1 MKKFA
6 ILTIALCLSAM
17 LLVGCGCMNTNAD
30 VTTLPTNGEMTKPTT
45 APSTAPST
53 EATTMPTT
61 IPTTSAT
68 EDTGSSGDTGS
79 ASESTGTLEGAMD
92 DIMGGSTDDA
102 TVSTD
107 PGRSRNRGSITPRG

>member
-6 ILTIALCLSAM
+6 ILTIALCFSAL

-61 IPTTSAT
+61 MPTTAAT
-68 EDTGSSGDTGS
+68 EDTGT
-79 ASESTGTLEGAMD
+79 ASESTGPLEGAMD

-102 TVSTD
+102 TNATD
-107 PGRSRNRGSITPRG
+107 AGRSRNRGTIMPRG

>member
-6 ILTIALCLSAM
+6 ILTIALCLSAV

-30 VTTLPTNGEMTKPTT
+30 VPTLPTNGEMSKPTT

-61 IPTTSAT
+61 AAT
-68 EDTGSSGDTGS
+68 EDTGSTGDTG
-79 ASESTGTLEGAMD
+79 ATSESTGPMEGAMD
-92 DIMGGSTDDA
+92 DILGGSTDDA
-102 TVSTD
+102 TDSSGA
-107 PGRSRNRGSITPRG
+107 GRSRSRGSITPRG